1 MDMMCGYSDDCAGR
15 VIVEE
20 DNKFKDDGVQGSGG
34 NSHDGQKILEREN
47 LDRRDETIEALRVCR
62 TLFLNARQYKFDSE
76 SDDDYAVT
84 FSSINVVHVWDGW
97 DAALIVSKRGNVK
110 QGVTLD
116 SYVEKVQEEDG
127 STEMTVNEYKKQ
139 HLGKRKVRGTSKAR
153 GRDSCGKKH
162 LQIGLWPAATGN
174 RKCRG
179 EVEKIVEAVVALTLR
194 GMLLLPWDTL
204 EELPNTVRDSV
215 FGTIAKFVLSIFDVD
230 DFERIYNERKKKKKC
245 AALYSS
251 NQPHFESDDGPLKA
265 FAVGGM
271 DVKAFSILR
280 EHDVG
285 EMLQQYQRYLSLL
298 KDLGYPF
305 KVFLWDFDLSE
316 AKLDIVSS
324 PRDRSLALAEM
335 QKYVPLKEDC
345 KMQLTLELRRARGHH
360 VIDTLFVEAWKCVK
374 FEELVNLE
382 NSELLGFV
390 RSFKG
395 ALFSLAELKIS
406 VLQRFQEAVTFPL
419 SCGVFGLFAD
429 EVIEVIQTAD
439 HERRM
444 QDHRFINLKHIL
456 FGLSLSRVGETV
468 QRILNDRP
476 LNSLALKPV
485 KVPIYI
491 IYKLS
496 GDVASV
502 YGDEMVRLEHLAFV
516 IVSTKLENNCPN
528 EWTYVASDDSKKR
541 DAELLE
547 ILRKA
552 DGKCAVNSWKDDCLK
567 CLPEECFKR
576 ERVTCNNV
584 SEVKALIHA
593 FGTGLRLPEI
603 RPRST

>member
-1 MDMMCGYSDDCAGR
+1 MNMMCGYSDDGAGR

-20 DNKFKDDGVQGSGG
+20 DNESNDDGVHGSGS
-34 NSHDGQKILEREN
+34 NSHDGQKILESEN
-47 LDRRDETIEALRVCR
+47 LDRRETAIEDLRVVL
-62 TLFLNARQYKFDSE
+62 TIFSIARQYKFDS
-76 SDDDYAVT
+76 DDDDDDAVT
-84 FSSINVVHVWDGW
+84 FSGGNIVHVWDGW
-97 DAALIVSKRGNVK
+97 DAALIVSKSGNVK

-116 SYVEKVQEEDG
+116 SYNEKVQEEDG
-127 STEMTVNEYKKQ
+127 SREMTVNECKKQ

-162 LQIGLWPAATGN
+162 LQIGLWSAAIGN

-179 EVEKIVEAVVALTLR
+179 EVEKIVEAVVALTLK

-204 EELPNTVRDSV
+204 AKLHNTVRDSV
-215 FGTIAKFVLSIFDVD
+215 FGTFAKFVLSIFDVD
-230 DFERIYNERKKKKKC
+230 DFKRIYNVRKIKKKC

-251 NQPHFESDDGPLKA
+251 YQSHLESDGGPLKA
-265 FAVGGM
+265 FTEGGM

-285 EMLQQYQRYLSLL
+285 EMQQRYERYLL
-298 KDLGYPF
+298 IFKDYGYQYDDF
-305 KVFLWDFDLSE
+305 KVFLWDLDISK

-324 PRDRSLALAEM
+324 PRDRGLALGEM

-345 KMQLTLELRRARGHH
+345 KVQLTLELRRARGYH
-360 VIDTLFVEAWKCVK
+360 VLDTLFVEAWKCVK

-382 NSELLGFV
+382 NSKLSEFV
-390 RSFKG
+390 HTFKCG
-395 ALFSLAELKIS
+395 LFFLAELKIS
-406 VLQRFQEAVTFPL
+406 AEAVTFPL
-419 SCGVFGLFAD
+419 SCGVFGHFAD
-429 EVIEVIQTAD
+429 EVIEVVQIAD

-444 QDHRFINLKHIL
+444 RDHRFINLKHIL

-468 QRILNDRP
+468 RRILNDRP
-476 LNSLALKPV
+476 LNCLALKPV

-516 IVSTKLENNCPN
+516 IVSAKLENNCPN
-528 EWTYVASDDSKKR
+528 EWTYVASDDNNKR
-541 DAELLE
+541 DAELLG

-552 DGKCAVNSWKDDCLK
+552 NGKCPVNSWKDDRLK
-567 CLPEECFKR
+567 CLPEECFER
-576 ERVTCNNV
+576 ERVTCNSV

-603 RPRST
+603 R

>member
-20 DNKFKDDGVQGSGG
+20 DNKSKDDGVQGSGS

-47 LDRRDETIEALRVCR
+47 LNRRDETIEALRVCR
-62 TLFLNARQYKFDSE
+62 ALFLNARQYKFDSE

-84 FSSINVVHVWDGW
+84 FSSSNVVHVWDGW

-153 GRDSCGKKH
+153 GRDSCGKEH

-406 VLQRFQEAVTFPL
+406 VSRWRDWVVLRASAYVH
-419 SCGVFGLFAD
+419 SCLNFAY
-429 EVIEVIQTAD
+429 AA
-439 HERRM
+439 
-444 QDHRFINLKHIL
+444 F
-456 FGLSLSRVGETV
+456 ETNTV
-468 QRILNDRP
+468 SFYVMIFLPPNAMWQLNDYHCM
-476 LNSLALKPV
+476 
-485 KVPIYI
+485 I
-491 IYKLS
+491 
-496 GDVASV
+496 
-502 YGDEMVRLEHLAFV
+502 
-516 IVSTKLENNCPN
+516 
-528 EWTYVASDDSKKR
+528 TYQ
-541 DAELLE
+541 
-547 ILRKA
+547 
-552 DGKCAVNSWKDDCLK
+552 
-567 CLPEECFKR
+567 
-576 ERVTCNNV
+576 
-584 SEVKALIHA
+584 
-593 FGTGLRLPEI
+593 
-603 RPRST
+603 

>member
-20 DNKFKDDGVQGSGG
+20 DNKSNDDRAHGSGS
-34 NSHDGQKILEREN
+34 NSHDGQKILESEN
-47 LDRRDETIEALRVCR
+47 LDRRETTIEDLRVVL
-62 TLFLNARQYKFDSE
+62 TIFSIARRYKFDS
-76 SDDDYAVT
+76 DDDDDAVT
-84 FSSINVVHVWDGW
+84 FSGGNIVHVWDGW
-97 DAALIVSKRGNVK
+97 DAALIVSKSGNVK

-116 SYVEKVQEEDG
+116 SYNEKVQEEDG
-127 STEMTVNEYKKQ
+127 SREMTVNECKKQ

-162 LQIGLWPAATGN
+162 LQIGLWSAAIGN

-179 EVEKIVEAVVALTLR
+179 EVEKIAEAVVALTLK

-204 EELPNTVRDSV
+204 AKLHNTVRDSV
-215 FGTIAKFVLSIFDVD
+215 FGTFAKFVLSIFDV
-230 DFERIYNERKKKKKC
+230 
-245 AALYSS
+245 SVG
-251 NQPHFESDDGPLKA
+251 GPLKA
-265 FAVGGM
+265 FAEGGM

-285 EMLQQYQRYLSLL
+285 EMQQRYQRYLSVF
-298 KDLGYPF
+298 KDYGYQYDDF
-305 KVFLWDFDLSE
+305 KVFLWDLDISK

-324 PRDRSLALAEM
+324 PRDRGLALGEM

-345 KMQLTLELRRARGHH
+345 KVQLTLELRRSRGYH
-360 VIDTLFVEAWKCVK
+360 VLDTLFVEAWKCVK

-382 NSELLGFV
+382 NSKLSEFV
-390 RSFKG
+390 HTFKCG
-395 ALFSLAELKIS
+395 LFFLAELKIS
-406 VLQRFQEAVTFPL
+406 AEAVTFPL
-419 SCGVFGLFAD
+419 SCGVFGHFAD
-429 EVIEVIQTAD
+429 EVIEVVQIVD

-444 QDHRFINLKHIL
+444 RDHRFINLKHIL

-476 LNSLALKPV
+476 LNCLALKPV

-516 IVSTKLENNCPN
+516 IVSAKLENNCPN
-528 EWTYVASDDSKKR
+528 EWTYVASDDNNKR
-541 DAELLE
+541 DVELLE

-552 DGKCAVNSWKDDCLK
+552 NGKCPVNSWKDDRLK
-567 CLPEECFKR
+567 CLSEECFER
-576 ERVTCNNV
+576 ERVTCNSV

-603 RPRST
+603 R

>member
-1 MDMMCGYSDDCAGR
+1 MNMMCGYSDDGAGR

-20 DNKFKDDGVQGSGG
+20 DNESNDDGVHGSGS
-34 NSHDGQKILEREN
+34 NSHDGQKILESEN
-47 LDRRDETIEALRVCR
+47 LDRRETTIEDLRVVL
-62 TLFLNARQYKFDSE
+62 TIFSIARQYKFDS
-76 SDDDYAVT
+76 DDDDDDVVT
-84 FSSINVVHVWDGW
+84 FSGGNIVHVWDGW
-97 DAALIVSKRGNVK
+97 DAALIVSKSGNVK

-116 SYVEKVQEEDG
+116 SYNEKVQEEDG
-127 STEMTVNEYKKQ
+127 SREMTVNECKKQ

-162 LQIGLWPAATGN
+162 LQIGLWSAAIGN

-179 EVEKIVEAVVALTLR
+179 EVEKIVEAVVALTLK

-204 EELPNTVRDSV
+204 AKLHNTVRDSV
-215 FGTIAKFVLSIFDVD
+215 FGTFAKFVLSIFDVD
-230 DFERIYNERKKKKKC
+230 DFKRIYNVRKIKKKC

-251 NQPHFESDDGPLKA
+251 YQSHLESDGGPLKA
-265 FAVGGM
+265 FTEGGM

-285 EMLQQYQRYLSLL
+285 EMQQRYERYLSIF
-298 KDLGYPF
+298 KDYGYQYDDF
-305 KVFLWDFDLSE
+305 KVFLWDLDISKAE
-316 AKLDIVSS
+316 LDIVSS
-324 PRDRSLALAEM
+324 PRDRGLALGEM

-345 KMQLTLELRRARGHH
+345 KVQLTLELRRARGYH
-360 VIDTLFVEAWKCVK
+360 VLDTLFVEAWKCVK

-382 NSELLGFV
+382 NSKLSEFV
-390 RSFKG
+390 HTFKCG
-395 ALFSLAELKIS
+395 LFFLAELKIS
-406 VLQRFQEAVTFPL
+406 AEAVTFPL
-419 SCGVFGLFAD
+419 SCGVFGRFAD
-429 EVIEVIQTAD
+429 EVIEVVQIAD

-444 QDHRFINLKHIL
+444 RDHRFINLKHIL

-468 QRILNDRP
+468 RRILNDRP
-476 LNSLALKPV
+476 LNCLALKPV

-516 IVSTKLENNCPN
+516 IVSAKLENNCPN
-528 EWTYVASDDSKKR
+528 EWTYVASDDNNKR
-541 DAELLE
+541 DAELLG

-552 DGKCAVNSWKDDCLK
+552 NGKCPVNSWKDDRLK
-567 CLPEECFKR
+567 CLPEECFER
-576 ERVTCNNV
+576 ERVTCNSV

-603 RPRST
+603 R

>member
-1 MDMMCGYSDDCAGR
+1 MNMMCGYSDDGAGR

-20 DNKFKDDGVQGSGG
+20 DNESNDDGVHGSGS
-34 NSHDGQKILEREN
+34 NSHDGQKILESEN
-47 LDRRDETIEALRVCR
+47 LDRRETTIEDLRVVL
-62 TLFLNARQYKFDSE
+62 TIFSIARQYKFDS
-76 SDDDYAVT
+76 DDDDDDVVT
-84 FSSINVVHVWDGW
+84 FSGGNIVHVWDGW
-97 DAALIVSKRGNVK
+97 DAALIVSKSGNVK

-116 SYVEKVQEEDG
+116 SYNEKVQEEDG
-127 STEMTVNEYKKQ
+127 SREMTVNECKKQ

-162 LQIGLWPAATGN
+162 LQIGLWSAAIGN

-179 EVEKIVEAVVALTLR
+179 EVEKIVEAVVALTLK

-204 EELPNTVRDSV
+204 AKLHNTVRDSV
-215 FGTIAKFVLSIFDVD
+215 FGTFAKFVLSIFDVD
-230 DFERIYNERKKKKKC
+230 DFKRIYNVRKIKKKC

-251 NQPHFESDDGPLKA
+251 YQSHLESDGGPLKA
-265 FAVGGM
+265 FTEGGM

-285 EMLQQYQRYLSLL
+285 EMQQRYERYLSIF
-298 KDLGYPF
+298 KDYGYQYD
-305 KVFLWDFDLSE
+305 DF
-316 AKLDIVSS
+316 KLDIVSS
-324 PRDRSLALAEM
+324 PRDRGLALGEM
-335 QKYVPLKEDC
+335 QKYVPLK
-345 KMQLTLELRRARGHH
+345 
-360 VIDTLFVEAWKCVK
+360 
-374 FEELVNLE
+374 
-382 NSELLGFV
+382 
-390 RSFKG
+390 
-395 ALFSLAELKIS
+395 
-406 VLQRFQEAVTFPL
+406 LQRFQEAVTFPL
-419 SCGVFGLFAD
+419 SCGVFGRFAD
-429 EVIEVIQTAD
+429 EVIEVVQIAD

-444 QDHRFINLKHIL
+444 RDHRFINLKHIL

-468 QRILNDRP
+468 RRILNDRP
-476 LNSLALKPV
+476 LNCLALKPV

-516 IVSTKLENNCPN
+516 IVSAKLENNCPN
-528 EWTYVASDDSKKR
+528 EWTYVASDDNNKR
-541 DAELLE
+541 DAELLG

-552 DGKCAVNSWKDDCLK
+552 NGKCPVNSWKDDRLK
-567 CLPEECFKR
+567 CLPEECFER
-576 ERVTCNNV
+576 ERVTCNSV

-603 RPRST
+603 R

>member
-406 VLQRFQEAVTFPL
+406 V
-419 SCGVFGLFAD
+419 
-429 EVIEVIQTAD
+429 
-439 HERRM
+439 
-444 QDHRFINLKHIL
+444 DHRFINLKHIL

>member
-1 MDMMCGYSDDCAGR
+1 MNMMCGYSDDGAGR

-20 DNKFKDDGVQGSGG
+20 DNESNDDGVHGSGS
-34 NSHDGQKILEREN
+34 NSHDGQKILESEN
-47 LDRRDETIEALRVCR
+47 LDRRETTIEDLRVVL
-62 TLFLNARQYKFDSE
+62 TIFSIARQYKFDS
-76 SDDDYAVT
+76 DDDDDDVVT
-84 FSSINVVHVWDGW
+84 FSGGNIVHVWDGW
-97 DAALIVSKRGNVK
+97 DAALIVSKSGNVK

-116 SYVEKVQEEDG
+116 SYNEKVQEEDG
-127 STEMTVNEYKKQ
+127 SREMTVNECKKQ

-162 LQIGLWPAATGN
+162 LQIGLWSAAIGN

-179 EVEKIVEAVVALTLR
+179 EVEKIVEAVVALTLK

-204 EELPNTVRDSV
+204 AKLHNTVRDSV
-215 FGTIAKFVLSIFDVD
+215 FGTFAKFVLSIFDVD
-230 DFERIYNERKKKKKC
+230 DFKRIYNVRKIKKKC

-251 NQPHFESDDGPLKA
+251 YQSHLESDGGPLKA
-265 FAVGGM
+265 FTEGGM

-285 EMLQQYQRYLSLL
+285 EMQQRYERYLSIF
-298 KDLGYPF
+298 KDYGYQYD
-305 KVFLWDFDLSE
+305 DF
-316 AKLDIVSS
+316 KLDIVSS
-324 PRDRSLALAEM
+324 PRDRGLALGEM

-345 KMQLTLELRRARGHH
+345 KVQLTLELRRARGYH
-360 VIDTLFVEAWKCVK
+360 VLDTLFVEAWKCVK

-382 NSELLGFV
+382 NSKLSEFV
-390 RSFKG
+390 HTFKCG
-395 ALFSLAELKIS
+395 LFFLAELKIS
-406 VLQRFQEAVTFPL
+406 ALQRFQEAVTFPL
-419 SCGVFGLFAD
+419 SCGVFGRFAD
-429 EVIEVIQTAD
+429 EVIEVVQIAD

-444 QDHRFINLKHIL
+444 RDHRFINLKHIL

-468 QRILNDRP
+468 RRILNDRP
-476 LNSLALKPV
+476 LNCLALKPV

-516 IVSTKLENNCPN
+516 IVSAKLENNCPN
-528 EWTYVASDDSKKR
+528 EWTYVASDDNNKR
-541 DAELLE
+541 DAELLG

-552 DGKCAVNSWKDDCLK
+552 NGKCPVNSWKDDRLK
-567 CLPEECFKR
+567 CLPEECFER
-576 ERVTCNNV
+576 ERVTCNSV

-603 RPRST
+603 R

>member
-20 DNKFKDDGVQGSGG
+20 GNKSKDDGVQESGS

-84 FSSINVVHVWDGW
+84 YSSSNVVHVWDGW

-116 SYVEKVQEEDG
+116 SYVEKVQEEDR
-127 STEMTVNEYKKQ
+127 STEMTVNECKKQ

-204 EELPNTVRDSV
+204 EKLPNTVRDSV
-215 FGTIAKFVLSIFDVD
+215 FGTFAKFVLSIFDVD
-230 DFERIYNERKKKKKC
+230 DFERLYNKRKKNKKC

-324 PRDRSLALAEM
+324 PRDRSLASAEM
-335 QKYVPLKEDC
+335 HKYVPLKEDC

-360 VIDTLFVEAWKCVK
+360 VLDTLFVEAWKCVK

-382 NSELLGFV
+382 NYELFCFV

-395 ALFSLAELKIS
+395 ALFSLAEIKLS

-444 QDHRFINLKHIL
+444 RDHRFINLKHIL

-528 EWTYVASDDSKKR
+528 EWTYVASDDNKKR

-567 CLPEECFKR
+567 CLPEECFER

-603 RPRST
+603 R

>member
-20 DNKFKDDGVQGSGG
+20 DNKSKDDGVQGSGS

-47 LDRRDETIEALRVCR
+47 LNRRDETIEALRVCR
-62 TLFLNARQYKFDSE
+62 ALFLNARQYKFDSE

-84 FSSINVVHVWDGW
+84 FSSSNVVHVWDGW

-116 SYVEKVQEEDG
+116 SYVEK
-127 STEMTVNEYKKQ
+127 EMTVNEYKKQ

-153 GRDSCGKKH
+153 GRDSCGK
-162 LQIGLWPAATGN
+162 
-174 RKCRG
+174 
-179 EVEKIVEAVVALTLR
+179 E
-194 GMLLLPWDTL
+194 
-204 EELPNTVRDSV
+204 
-215 FGTIAKFVLSIFDVD
+215 D

-584 SEVKALIHA
+584 SEVKALTHA

>member
-1 MDMMCGYSDDCAGR
+1 MNMMCGYSDDGAGR

-20 DNKFKDDGVQGSGG
+20 DNESNDDGVHGSGS
-34 NSHDGQKILEREN
+34 NSHDGQKILESEN
-47 LDRRDETIEALRVCR
+47 LDRRETAIEDLRVVL
-62 TLFLNARQYKFDSE
+62 TIFSIARQYKFDS
-76 SDDDYAVT
+76 DDDDDDAVT
-84 FSSINVVHVWDGW
+84 FSGGNIVHVWDGW
-97 DAALIVSKRGNVK
+97 DAALIVSKSGNVK

-116 SYVEKVQEEDG
+116 SYNEKVQEEDG
-127 STEMTVNEYKKQ
+127 SREMTVNECKKQ

-162 LQIGLWPAATGN
+162 LQIGLWSAAIGN

-179 EVEKIVEAVVALTLR
+179 EVEKIVEAVVALTLK

-204 EELPNTVRDSV
+204 AKLHNTVRDSV
-215 FGTIAKFVLSIFDVD
+215 FGTFAKFVLSIFDVD
-230 DFERIYNERKKKKKC
+230 DFKRIYNVRKIKKKC

-251 NQPHFESDDGPLKA
+251 YQSHLESDGGPLKA
-265 FAVGGM
+265 FTEGGM

-285 EMLQQYQRYLSLL
+285 EMQQRYERYLL
-298 KDLGYPF
+298 IFKDYGYQYDDF
-305 KVFLWDFDLSE
+305 KVFLWDLDISK

-324 PRDRSLALAEM
+324 PRDRGLALGEM

-345 KMQLTLELRRARGHH
+345 KVQLTLELRRARGYH
-360 VIDTLFVEAWKCVK
+360 VLDTLFVEAWKCVK

-382 NSELLGFV
+382 NSKLSEFV
-390 RSFKG
+390 HTFKCG
-395 ALFSLAELKIS
+395 LFFLAELKIS
-406 VLQRFQEAVTFPL
+406 ALQRFQEAVTFPL
-419 SCGVFGLFAD
+419 SCGVFGHFAD
-429 EVIEVIQTAD
+429 EVIEVVQIAD

-444 QDHRFINLKHIL
+444 RDHRFINLKHIL

-468 QRILNDRP
+468 RRILNDRP
-476 LNSLALKPV
+476 LNCLALKPV

-516 IVSTKLENNCPN
+516 IVSAKLENNCPN
-528 EWTYVASDDSKKR
+528 EWTYVASDDNNKR
-541 DAELLE
+541 DAELLG

-552 DGKCAVNSWKDDCLK
+552 NGKCPVNSWKDDRLK
-567 CLPEECFKR
+567 CLPEECFER
-576 ERVTCNNV
+576 ERVTCNSV

-603 RPRST
+603 R

>member
-1 MDMMCGYSDDCAGR
+1 
-15 VIVEE
+15 
-20 DNKFKDDGVQGSGG
+20 
-34 NSHDGQKILEREN
+34 
-47 LDRRDETIEALRVCR
+47 
-62 TLFLNARQYKFDSE
+62 
-76 SDDDYAVT
+76 
-84 FSSINVVHVWDGW
+84 
-97 DAALIVSKRGNVK
+97 
-110 QGVTLD
+110 
-116 SYVEKVQEEDG
+116 
-127 STEMTVNEYKKQ
+127 
-139 HLGKRKVRGTSKAR
+139 
-153 GRDSCGKKH
+153 
-162 LQIGLWPAATGN
+162 
-174 RKCRG
+174 
-179 EVEKIVEAVVALTLR
+179 
-194 GMLLLPWDTL
+194 
-204 EELPNTVRDSV
+204 
-215 FGTIAKFVLSIFDVD
+215 
-230 DFERIYNERKKKKKC
+230 
-245 AALYSS
+245 
-251 NQPHFESDDGPLKA
+251 
-265 FAVGGM
+265 
-271 DVKAFSILR
+271 
-280 EHDVG
+280 
-285 EMLQQYQRYLSLL
+285 MLQQYQRYLSLL

-406 VLQRFQEAVTFPL
+406 LQRFQEAVTFPL

-528 EWTYVASDDSKKR
+528 EQEKGRRT
-541 DAELLE
+541 
-547 ILRKA
+547 
-552 DGKCAVNSWKDDCLK
+552 
-567 CLPEECFKR
+567 
-576 ERVTCNNV
+576 
-584 SEVKALIHA
+584 
-593 FGTGLRLPEI
+593 
-603 RPRST
+603 PRNFEKSRWQMCCE